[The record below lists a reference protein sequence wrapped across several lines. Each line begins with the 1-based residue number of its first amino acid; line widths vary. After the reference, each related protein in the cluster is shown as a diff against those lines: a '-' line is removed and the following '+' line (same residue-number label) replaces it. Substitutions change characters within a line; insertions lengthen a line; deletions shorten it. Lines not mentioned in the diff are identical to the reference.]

1 MKIYA
6 AQINPCVGDI
16 SGNAEKIISHIKA
29 AAKTKAD
36 LIVFPE
42 LCITGYLPED
52 LLSRPSFIQEEQG
65 ELKRIA
71 KFVKEIPVVI
81 GATYT
86 DAKDKLHNAA
96 WLLKSGKAQLTSV
109 KADLPNYGVFDEK
122 RYFQTCDI
130 VKTFRAGGKKIGVI
144 VCEDTWS
151 AHKAKQYKKEK
162 VEFLISIN
170 ASPFH
175 TGKLQERLKI
185 AGARAKE
192 AGLPIAY
199 INMVGGQDGVVFDG
213 GSFILDKN
221 AKLIAMLPQ
230 FVEQGGLLE
239 GMAKRLD
246 KNAQRWAAMKLGL
259 RDYLS
264 KSGFKKVLLGL
275 SGGMDSAL
283 TAACA
288 VDALGKENVRL
299 VILPTRYSSK
309 MTFDDAY
316 QMCKNLGIQPDLIDI
331 EPAFEATLGMVKK
344 VFAGKKPDLAEENMQ
359 SRIRGL
365 VLMAISNKHG
375 ELLLTT
381 GNKSEIAVGYST
393 LYGDSCG
400 AFNLLFDLY
409 KTEVYEIAKWRNSI
423 SSLRGDEGDAA
434 IQPGGMDCRAA
445 LAITGFPIP
454 ENIFKKAP
462 TAELRDNQTDQD
474 SLPPYDVLDAILKL
488 LIEGRKSIKDIIRK
502 GFDAKTVEKTA
513 KLLYQSEFKRWQ
525 AAPGVKLSSMAF
537 GKDWRYP
544 LTNKFKK

>member
-16 SGNAEKIISHIKA
+16 SGNGDKIIAHIKA
-29 AAKTKAD
+29 TAKTGAD
-36 LIVFPE
+36 IIVFPE

-52 LLSRPSFIQEEQG
+52 LLARPSFILEEQA

-71 KFVKEIPVVI
+71 KVSGEIPVVI

-86 DAKDKLHNAA
+86 DEKGGLHNAA
-96 WLLKSGKAQLTSV
+96 WLLKNGKATLTSV
-109 KADLPNYGVFDEK
+109 KTDLPNYGVFDEK

-130 VKTFRAGGKKIGVI
+130 VKTFRAGGKKIGVV
-144 VCEDTWS
+144 VCEDTWTP
-151 AHKAKQYKKEK
+151 HKAKQYKKEK

-175 TGKLQERLKI
+175 TGKLKQRFTI
-185 AGARAKE
+185 AGSRAKE
-192 AGLPIAY
+192 AKLPIAY

-213 GSFILDKN
+213 GSFILDKD
-221 AKLIAMLPQ
+221 AKLVAMLPQ
-230 FVEQGGLLE
+230 FVEMGKLLE
-239 GMAKRLD
+239 GKAPRLN
-246 KNAQRWAAMKLGL
+246 KNAERWEAMKLGL

-283 TAACA
+283 TAVCA

-299 VILPTRYSSK
+299 VVLPTRYSSK
-309 MTFDDAY
+309 MTFDDAF
-316 QMCKNLGIQPDLIDI
+316 QMCKNLGIKPNLIDI
-331 EPAFEATLGMVKK
+331 EPAFIAFESMLGE
-344 VFAGKKPDLAEENMQ
+344 VFKGRAADITEENMQ
-359 SRIRGL
+359 SRIRG
-365 VLMAISNKHG
+365 VTLMAISNKYG

-381 GNKSEIAVGYST
+381 GNKSEIAAGYST
-393 LYGDSCG
+393 LYGDMCG

-409 KTEVYEIAKWRNSI
+409 KTEVYELAEWRN
-423 SSLRGDEGDAA
+423 GQGEV
-434 IQPGGMDCRAA
+434 
-445 LAITGFPIP
+445 IP
-454 ENIFKKAP
+454 QNIFKKAP
-462 TAELRDNQTDQD
+462 TAELRHNQTDQD

-488 LIEGRKSIKDIIRK
+488 LVEGRKSVKEIVKK
-502 GFDAKTVEKTA
+502 GYDAKTVEKTA